1 MHIDKK
7 VLPQFLNLL
16 KYNKDG
22 YYDLFNN
29 SYNIPEIANEIAEY
43 YTEDVLKSF
52 NQIDDPT
59 NVPSIIK
66 ELISID
72 PVKLKFVND
81 EIFEVTLKYFHNNKV
96 KIFDVN
102 VLKEL
107 GESKIKVIFDFYLK
121 DINSQYTGTAQTSY
135 NRLKFLIEN
144 DLVNDKDSILKTA
157 KAQPELLLYYKN
169 IDLKLQK
176 IICSKNPYLIRF
188 IRNPDK
194 TLVNQIKTKIP
205 NIEDYVEN
213 GE

>member
-1 MHIDKK
+1 M
-7 VLPQFLNLL
+7 
-16 KYNKDG
+16 
-22 YYDLFNN
+22 
-29 SYNIPEIANEIAEY
+29 
-43 YTEDVLKSF
+43 
-52 NQIDDPT
+52 
-59 NVPSIIK
+59 
-66 ELISID
+66 
-72 PVKLKFVND
+72 
-81 EIFEVTLKYFHNNKV
+81 
-96 KIFDVN
+96 
-102 VLKEL
+102 
-107 GESKIKVIFDFYLK
+107 K

-169 IDLKLQK
+169 IDSKLQK